1 MHCISKGQDSKC
13 ELNLDMLHPRNE
25 ILGTPRHT
33 VRRVVP
39 QHRDRKATTHY
50 RDVTSPY
57 VYIRVKP
64 TCSSRPVGNQLQGS
78 GAACLLV
85 EAPVVLLRCRVLCPS
100 RHSAGRRSVQLGKK
114 NKNKSAD
121 VWWARPQRVSRPSN
135 QTHVSPTAGAFEH
148 RALVMH
154 GIIIIA
160 STFRPHFMTYLY
172 APIST
177 IVSGVL

>member
-1 MHCISKGQDSKC
+1 M
-13 ELNLDMLHPRNE
+13 
-25 ILGTPRHT
+25 
-33 VRRVVP
+33 
-39 QHRDRKATTHY
+39 
-50 RDVTSPY
+50 
-57 VYIRVKP
+57 KP

-135 QTHVSPTAGAFEH
+135 QTHVSPSGRLRAPRASDARNHNRRVNISSSFHDLPLRSYIYHCVWSVITAHNLTPEK
-148 RALVMH
+148 RNNNY
-154 GIIIIA
+154 
-160 STFRPHFMTYLY
+160 SPHSLTPTTCLRNN
-172 APIST
+172 IQLNWHLSLLR
-177 IVSGVL
+177 VSVRYT